1 MSEMKQ
7 EPTGAGADGPTT
19 QPVDKRGLAAA
30 ASALVSAGIGEIAVV
45 YSRTPALKHN
55 SLTDIEWLILPA
67 VLAGQFYVV
76 EAANGESGL
85 RAPIAAATWAFVSPE
100 VDAKL
105 SSNLARRIRLHPDG
119 WKCGEIGWIVDCAGA
134 PRGVSAAIAWL
145 KAGPFKDRNAKIVVR
160 DHSGQARVA
169 TLDDAAVAAA
179 EEAQGRAQQIVSLS
193 SFAWRWRR
201 PTAAA
206 APAARYELAP
216 RSGGVRPVSAS
227 AAKIGETS
235 GASMHAESWISAP

>member
-7 EPTGAGADGPTT
+7 GAAGAGADGPTT

-30 ASALVSAGIGEIAVV
+30 ASALVSASIGESAVV

-76 EAANGESGL
+76 EAANGQGGL

-105 SSNLARRIRLHPDG
+105 SSDLARRIRLHRDG
-119 WKCGEIGWIVDCAGA
+119 WKCGEIGWIVDCTGA
-134 PRGVSAAIAWL
+134 PRAVSAAIAWL

-160 DHSGQARVA
+160 DHAGQARVA
-169 TLDDAAVAAA
+169 TLDDAAATAA
-179 EEAQGRAQQIVSLS
+179 EEAQGRRAQQFVSLS
-193 SFAWRWRR
+193 SFAWRRRR

-206 APAARYELAP
+206 TPAARYELAQ
-216 RSGGVRPVSAS
+216 RSGAAFLQDSANPSTRGVHN
-227 AAKIGETS
+227 AK
-235 GASMHAESWISAP
+235 MHRLF